1 MRKNL
6 IIFLCLLLLPIATMA
21 QKYPAPIFRALSI
34 MAPTITGVTLSGT
47 SFVSG
52 AFSGTV
58 IGTIGVAEAGGT
70 FAGTLSLAGTGASSF
85 QIVGNLLET
94 YGSVACSTYSIYI
107 IATQAGLNN
116 SPFSQPETITCTT
129 VAAQD
134 PGPSST
140 LYASPYY
147 SLSGTNLY
155 VATTGSDT
163 TGNGTSGNPWAT
175 LAKANAS
182 APSAGTVINVA
193 PGTYSVGVDITHG
206 GNAATSTGYVVYRCQ
221 TLDGCIVTD
230 PGNQSGPGNAHGA
243 FVFDANYVMVDGF
256 SLQSSPAQQTYGSG
270 FTVQNGTNHFTF
282 THHHLWVLNSIASG
296 YGQSGAQMNEGE
308 YFYLVHNQ
316 MTNNSAN
323 NSSCDNGAQ
332 GSGISIFQPIALSG
346 YTPTADDLSNSV
358 VGSVG
363 NNFHQFV
370 MWNVLNN
377 NYIYPCGSDSDGDG
391 FIADTWSWI
400 NVSGGSHYTGGGL
413 VAFNVAYNNGGAGFY
428 ATNSEYVTFANNT
441 AYNDFLDTSNNGTSR
456 GEFDQNCCSSSANT
470 YINNIGYGIVGSGVL
485 TNNTSLVIST
495 GDIIY
500 NFDTY
505 NNNISYCS
513 GSPANGCPYIPQQHD
528 FMVDAAFYAGAT
540 TGDSVTITTTGTA
553 VPAPLNAGTTYY
565 IAKYGQLGSTLGSIY
580 FATTYANA
588 TSSGRASANKAS
600 TSERDNKVRLLLDGE
615 RVVVARV
622 HGAGVPAHPCPQ
634 LGVRVPELSACR
646 VGAEAALVGQ
656 LAVALVG

>member
-1 MRKNL
+1 M
-6 IIFLCLLLLPIATMA
+6 
-21 QKYPAPIFRALSI
+21 Q
-34 MAPTITGVTLSGT
+34 
-47 SFVSG
+47 
-52 AFSGTV
+52 
-58 IGTIGVAEAGGT
+58 
-70 FAGTLSLAGTGASSF
+70 
-85 QIVGNLLET
+85 
-94 YGSVACSTYSIYI
+94 
-107 IATQAGLNN
+107 
-116 SPFSQPETITCTT
+116 
-129 VAAQD
+129 
-134 PGPSST
+134 
-140 LYASPYY
+140 
-147 SLSGTNLY
+147 
-155 VATTGSDT
+155 
-163 TGNGTSGNPWAT
+163 
-175 LAKANAS
+175 
-182 APSAGTVINVA
+182 NVF
-193 PGTYSVGVDITHG
+193 GKKCQHL
-206 GNAATSTGYVVYRCQ
+206 AATSTGYVVYRCQ

-588 TSSGRASANKAS
+588 TSGNTNNYIGLYQPGNGTFTVHDLTNSSVSTIARAAINTFACSGTNGNLCGSNPTWINVGNTSAG
-600 TSERDNKVRLLLDGE
+600 SETVPPNGVNFVPNTGSP
-615 RVVVARV
+615 AI
-622 HGAGVPAHPCPQ
+622 GAGQTPSYLPTQASDLGACYHTLSSCP
-634 LGVRVPELSACR
+634 
-646 VGAEAALVGQ
+646 
-656 LAVALVG
+656 